1 MQTPNSLGIGDG
13 KTLGFFVVKRGCEKN
28 DLHFSQPPFVYIN
41 FHGNWLNDSLLPAS
55 TSFRAMLHVVMD
67 DNAFRSI
74 EALSPEI
81 SRRNE
86 VYTIV
91 E

>member
-1 MQTPNSLGIGDG
+1 
-13 KTLGFFVVKRGCEKN
+13 
-28 DLHFSQPPFVYIN
+28 
-41 FHGNWLNDSLLPAS
+41 
-55 TSFRAMLHVVMD
+55 MLHVVMN
-67 DNAFRSI
+67 DNAFRAI

-81 SRRNE
+81 SRRNK

>member
-1 MQTPNSLGIGDG
+1 MIYI
-13 KTLGFFVVKRGCEKN
+13 FFTA
-28 DLHFSQPPFVYIN
+28 LFVYIN
-41 FHGNWLNDSLLPAS
+41 FHGNWSNDSLPLAS
-55 TSFRAMLHVVMD
+55 ASFRAMLHVVIE
-67 DNAFRSI
+67 DNAFCSI

>member
-1 MQTPNSLGIGDG
+1 
-13 KTLGFFVVKRGCEKN
+13 
-28 DLHFSQPPFVYIN
+28 
-41 FHGNWLNDSLLPAS
+41 
-55 TSFRAMLHVVMD
+55 MLHVVMD
-67 DNAFRSI
+67 DHAFCSI

-81 SRRNE
+81 SRRKE